1 VAARTELEASHF
13 RFQLAAGGTAP
24 TSTAFNARGAVAAD
38 KAGYK
43 TSHRFII
50 KNGTFNPCFQ
60 RNAA

>member
-1 VAARTELEASHF
+1 
-13 RFQLAAGGTAP
+13 
-24 TSTAFNARGAVAAD
+24 VAAD